1 MSIRSLVPPKNVDP
15 TLEPLI
21 AGFLDWARVE
31 RGFAAETMSTY
42 RRSLE
47 RFFTEASIGA
57 VERITA
63 GDVLRFKRL
72 LMNRGCSAS
81 YIAGIV
87 LALRSFLTYCS
98 GTFELSVLDPKSIR
112 PPTRPRRMVTYLTPD
127 EVKRFVESIKL
138 ENRWAG
144 RRRQENVNQCGLLY
158 RALVEVL
165 LGTGLR
171 VSEALALQERDIDW
185 VQKEAR
191 IVGKGHKERAV
202 FFTDRA
208 LHWLKKYLEQRS
220 KSRNRVERVFTDPD
234 GTPLSR
240 MVVGRWFRRQT
251 SRAGI
256 NKTVTAHVLRHT
268 VATTLM
274 FNGCPMGHIK
284 EILGHERL
292 DTTCRYYLGLDLR
305 RARTAHQQYLTYEC
319 AENGTSQN

>member
-1 MSIRSLVPPKNVDP
+1 MSLRSLAPPKNVEP
-15 TLEPLI
+15 ALEPLI
-21 AGFLDWARVE
+21 AGFLDWARVD
-31 RGFAAETMSTY
+31 RGFAAETISTY

-47 RFFTEASIGA
+47 RFFTEASIVD

-72 LMNRGCSAS
+72 LMNRGCSPS
-81 YIAGIV
+81 YIAGMV
-87 LALRSFLTYCS
+87 LALRSFLTYC
-98 GTFELSVLDPKSIR
+98 GQVRGLKVLDPKTVK
-112 PPTRPRRMVTYLTPD
+112 PPTRPRRAVTYLTPD
-127 EVKRFVESIKL
+127 EVKRFVDSIKL
-138 ENRWAG
+138 KNRWAG
-144 RRRQENVNQCGLLY
+144 RCRRQNTNQSGLLY

-171 VSEALALQERDIDW
+171 ISEALALRQRDLDW
-185 VQKEAR
+185 VQREAR
-191 IVGKGHKERAV
+191 VVGKGRKERAV

-208 LHWLKKYLEQRS
+208 LHWLRAYLEQRAAN
-220 KSRNRVERVFTDPD
+220 RNSEQCFVDVD
-234 GTPLSR
+234 GAPLSR
-240 MVVGRWFRRQT
+240 VIVGRWFRRHT
-251 SRAGI
+251 IRAGI

-305 RARTAHQQYLTYEC
+305 RAREAHRQYLTYEC
-319 AENGTSQN
+319 AENGTS